1 VTPVAR
7 TRTRAVDAHWLG
19 RYRCQVSA
27 RQFVV
32 DVDEPTEAGGDD
44 TGLQPTELFLGSLA
58 SCFALAIG
66 HVARKRDIEL
76 GAIDVR
82 AVGTYAGPRFDALR
96 VECRVEA
103 DDGVD
108 VDELLTRARAVC
120 YVSNTLALGPEVEVV
135 RVDA

>member
-1 VTPVAR
+1 VAR
-7 TRTRAVDAHWLG
+7 ARTRAVDARWLG
-19 RYRCQVSA
+19 GYRCRVAA

-32 DVDEPTEAGGDD
+32 DVDEPEEAGGDD
-44 TGLQPTELFLGSLA
+44 SGMQPTELFLGSLA
-58 SCFALAIG
+58 SCFALAIA
-66 HVARKRDIEL
+66 HVARKRQIEL

-108 VDELLTRARAVC
+108 VGELLTRARTVC
-120 YVSNTLALGPEVEVV
+120 YVSGTLALGPEVEVV
-135 RVDA
+135 RVEG